1 VAGSLQLASVRKS
14 FGGQEVVRIDRLE
27 VAPGELLALLGPSG
41 CGKTTALRMVAG
53 LEIPDA
59 GEIRISGEVVS
70 GPGVFVPPEARRLGM
85 VFQSYAVFP
94 HRTVEENVAYPLALR
109 RRPREEIQRR
119 VAEVL
124 RTVRLEGLGGRRPHQ
139 LSGGQLQRVAVA
151 RALVAE
157 PALLLLD
164 EPLSNLDAA
173 LREELRAELAALRA
187 RLGVTS
193 VLVTHDQAEALS
205 LADRVAVMREGRLE
219 QVAAPEVLYAEPATP
234 FVASFVGGASLL
246 YGELQDG
253 ALATGEHRLPLPDA
267 PATAP
272 APVTVAVR
280 AEDVMVDPSGLPLE
294 VTARLF
300 LGQQLEL
307 RLALGSQS
315 LRALV
320 PVQPIRAGDRVPV
333 RLRRARVF
341 SSSTEVWSGRP

>member
-1 VAGSLQLASVRKS
+1 MAGSLQLTSVHKS
-14 FGGQEVVRIDRLE
+14 FGGHEVVNVDRLE

-53 LEIPDA
+53 LEVPDQ
-59 GEIRISGEVVS
+59 GEIRISDEVVS

-94 HRTVEENVAYPLALR
+94 HRTVEENVAYPLVLR
-109 RRPREEIQRR
+109 RQPREEIRRR

-124 RTVRLEGLGGRRPHQ
+124 RTVRLEGLGSRRPHQ

-151 RALVAE
+151 RALAAE

-173 LREELRAELAALRA
+173 LREELRAELASLRT

-219 QVAAPEVLYAEPATP
+219 QVAAPETLYAEPATP

-246 YGELQDG
+246 QGELRDG
-253 ALATGEHRLPLPDA
+253 ALIAGEHRLALPDA
-267 PATAP
+267 PESAQGA
-272 APVTVAVR
+272 ATVAVR
-280 AEDVMVDPSGLPLE
+280 AEDVVVDPSGLSLE

-307 RLALGSQS
+307 RLSLGAQS

-320 PVQPIRAGDRVPV
+320 PVQPIRPGDRVPV

-341 SSSTEVWSGRP
+341 ASGSG